1 MSTAHYDVAIVGLGA
16 MGSMA
21 AWQASARGLR
31 VIGFDRFAPPHAN
44 GSSTGLSRIIRECYS
59 EQRYYV
65 PIVQRAYR
73 LWAQLEA
80 EAGRSVL
87 TTTGGLLIG
96 DRSGYIVAGAMA
108 SAQQFGLQAELLEAV
123 QVADRFPAFRLPEGQ
138 VAVYEPRAGSLA
150 PEDAIESAL
159 GVARTAGA
167 ELRYNEPVLD
177 WESGERITVTTAQGR
192 YTADRLIL
200 AAGAWMAKD
209 LPKRSLPLAPNRQ
222 VLFWFEPNASKAW
235 FELGRCPIFLWEWSP
250 GRSIYGFPDQGHGFK
265 VAVHHEGTRVDPDTV
280 DRTVHEADEQAVR
293 VILDQTFPGLIG
305 PVVQSGVCLYT
316 NTPDED
322 FILDFHPDDRR
333 VVVASPC
340 SGHGFKFAPAI
351 GEILIDLVTRGQT
364 AADISHFRIDRSF
377 GRPSDG

>member
-1 MSTAHYDVAIVGLGA
+1 MSTAHYDVAIAGLGA

-21 AWQASARGLR
+21 AWQASARGLK

-65 PIVQRAYR
+65 PIVQRAYP
-73 LWAQLEA
+73 LWAELERL
-80 EAGRSVL
+80 AGRSIL

-96 DRSGYIVAGAMA
+96 ERSGYIVSGAMA
-108 SAQQFGLQAELLEAV
+108 SAQQFGLQAELLEAA
-123 QVADRFPAFRLPEGQ
+123 QVAERFPAFRLLPGQ
-138 VAVYEPRAGSLA
+138 VAVYEPRAGSLM

-159 GVARTAGA
+159 GVARGAGA
-167 ELRYNEPVLD
+167 DLHYNEPVLD
-177 WESGERITVTTAQGR
+177 WESGERITVTTAEGR

-200 AAGAWMAKD
+200 AAGAWMAKG
-209 LPKRSLPLAPNRQ
+209 LPKRSLSLAPNRQ
-222 VLFWFEPNASKAW
+222 VLFWFEPTAPKAW

-265 VAVHHEGTRVDPDTV
+265 VAVHHEGTAVDPDTA
-280 DRTVHEADEQAVR
+280 DRTVHDADERAVR
-293 VILDQTFPGLIG
+293 AIVDQTFPGMIG
-305 PVVQSGVCLYT
+305 PAVRGGVCLYT

-333 VVVASPC
+333 VVIASPC

-351 GEILIDLVTRGQT
+351 GEILTDLVTRGET

-377 GRPSDG
+377 ARTSGD